1 MSGHSKWATIK
12 RQKGAN
18 DAKRGVLFTKL
29 SNAISVAVRQ
39 GGGVGDPNQ
48 NFKLRLAVDA
58 ARAANMPKENIER
71 AIARASGKEGKAF
84 EEVMYEGFGP
94 GGISVIVEA
103 ATDNKNRTTPE
114 VKSAFEKNGGTLGQM
129 GSVAYQFQLI
139 GRITL
144 PKGAKTLEEI
154 FMEAAEVGAQDIEEG
169 EDEVYIYAEPGVL
182 GKIRDMF
189 LQNGYTITATELI
202 RKPIT
207 TIDIEDEEI
216 LTKIAAFLDRIE
228 EMDDVQKVYANIAG
242 YH

>member
-39 GGGVGDPNQ
+39 GGGVSDPSQ

-58 ARAANMPKENIER
+58 ARSANMPKENIER
-71 AIARASGKEGKAF
+71 AIARAAGKDGKVF
-84 EEVMYEGFGP
+84 EEAVYEGFGP

-114 VKSAFEKNGGTLGQM
+114 VKSAFEKGGGSLGQM

-144 PKGAKTLEEI
+144 AKGVQSLDEI
-154 FMEAAEVGAQDIEEG
+154 FLEAAEFGAQDVEEG
-169 EDEVYIYAEPGVL
+169 EEEYYVYAEPSVL

-189 LQNGYTITATELI
+189 SQKGYTVTATELI

-207 TIDIEDEEI
+207 VIDIQDEEM
-216 LTKIAAFLDRIE
+216 LQKIAAFLDRIE
-228 EMDDVQKVYANIAG
+228 ELDDVQKVYANIAG